1 MIHEKRLSIMRFP
14 ASAYELMKVRSIIL
28 HTMSDLGCCVDDID
42 QSVIAVNEACS
53 NVIRHAY
60 KNDPHGEII
69 IEIFKQNHELLFR
82 ITDFADYVDQSKIKS
97 RDINQ
102 LRPGGLGVYIIYQIM
117 DDVNYKRRSDGIGNI
132 LEMRK
137 RVHYKKEIKGTS

>member
-1 MIHEKRLSIMRFP
+1 MRFP
-14 ASAYELMKVRSIIL
+14 ARAYELMKIRSIIS
-28 HTMSDLGCCVDDID
+28 HTMNDLGCIVDDID
-42 QSVIAVNEACS
+42 QSIIAVNEACS

-60 KNDPHGEII
+60 KNDPRGEII
-69 IEIFKQNHELLFR
+69 LEILKHNHELLFR

-102 LRPGGLGVYIIYQIM
+102 LKPGGLGVHIIYQIM
-117 DDVNYKRRSDGIGNI
+117 DDIRYKHRSDGKGNI

-137 RVHYKKEIKGTS
+137 NIHYKKKIKGTA